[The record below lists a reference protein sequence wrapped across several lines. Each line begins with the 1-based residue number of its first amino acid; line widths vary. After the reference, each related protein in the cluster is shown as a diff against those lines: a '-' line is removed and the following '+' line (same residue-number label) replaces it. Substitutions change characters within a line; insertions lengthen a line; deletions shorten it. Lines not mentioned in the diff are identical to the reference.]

1 MRVLPAPTSAT
12 APQPA
17 IVAPS
22 TVKLTVPVGATPA
35 TLAVN
40 VTDAP
45 TTDGLAELAMPV
57 VDTALFTVC
66 ASVDDVDPLW
76 LVSPAYVATML
87 RLPTGSAAVEHW
99 AVRMLPAPVRAT
111 AVQPPTATPLSVNAT
126 VPVGVVPVTVAV
138 NVTDVPTVDGF
149 AELASPVVEFALLT
163 VCDSGELVDPALPA
177 LPP

>member
-1 MRVLPAPTSAT
+1 MLRVPAASADVEHCAVRVLPAPASAT

-66 ASVDDVDPLW
+66 ESVDEVEPLW
-76 LVSPAYVATML
+76 LASPA
-87 RLPTGSAAVEHW
+87 
-99 AVRMLPAPVRAT
+99 
-111 AVQPPTATPLSVNAT
+111 
-126 VPVGVVPVTVAV
+126 
-138 NVTDVPTVDGF
+138 
-149 AELASPVVEFALLT
+149 
-163 VCDSGELVDPALPA
+163 
-177 LPP
+177 